1 MQLERIESELK
12 RRRYGFH
19 KIIGFIFILTSF
31 STFTFNISDHLGL
44 RTPITAVSRFKLNK
58 TGASCNASRTPLNDV
73 LICEKLRD
81 PLTILLAPKGTCVW
95 EPSDLNTADEIR
107 SYNVINQ
114 HEV

>member
-1 MQLERIESELK
+1 MDFTRLLGLFL
-12 RRRYGFH
+12 Y
-19 KIIGFIFILTSF
+19 LTSF
-31 STFTFNISDHLGL
+31 CTFTFNISDNLGL
-44 RTPITAVSRFKLNK
+44 QTPITTVSRFKLNK
-58 TGASCNASRTPLNDV
+58 TGASCNASRIPLDEE

-81 PLTILLAPKGTCVW
+81 PLKILLAPKGTCVW